1 MNLYYTYLALDLAR
15 ERQDEATQARRAAS
29 FSASRE
35 TGGPSPIRRGLA
47 HGLAAISR
55 GSASVARQLD
65 ECVADDLA
73 RSLAPTK

>member
-1 MNLYYTYLALDLAR
+1 MNNYYTFLALDLAR
-15 ERQDEATQARRAAS
+15 QRQDEATRARRAAS
-29 FSASRE
+29 FSANRA
-35 TGGPSPIRRGLA
+35 TGPSPVRRGLA

-55 GSASVARQLD
+55 GTALVARQLD